1 MKKLLAMLLAAAMT
15 IGTASVAFADDGD
28 LFAIGNKTYPTL
40 GKAVEAASG
49 MEGTVTIRMLDDAS
63 GDGIIHGD
71 GIMIKEPNAGSKGV
85 NLIIDFNGFTYNCD
99 GKLVGSPGTENQVF
113 HFEKGNTVELKN
125 GTLTASSNAY
135 MLVQNYC
142 NLTLNN
148 MVLDAKENSAVGY
161 VMSNNCGNVQ
171 IIGNTSIY
179 AYAGNKA
186 FDVYYWPS
194 NGYGDGVTVTINTT
208 GEIVGDVEYGSDDS
222 ESGKANV
229 AEKAILKVENGKIDG
244 AISTNGLNAAND
256 TNINV
261 TGGIFTSNTWADSAY
276 TQNAEVEAQLQ
287 NGGETEA
294 YWYGPASKTIDA
306 SDYDGVVVTKAA
318 SGAVKVAGSDVE
330 VMNGMDTPLSVNGTS
345 IKGGEVIIVT
355 REPAERDT
363 TGGDYFGNE
372 KWAAVKREIA
382 AADEGDTIKVSATG
396 LPWFPSSVA
405 RALKGRDITL
415 EVRKNG
421 VTYSINGLEIG
432 AIEKIWYEFDQID
445 TELLTVEA
453 E

>member
-40 GKAVEAASG
+40 GAAVEAASG
-49 MEGTVTIRMLDDAS
+49 MEGTVTIRMLDNAS
-63 GDGIIHGD
+63 GGGVKVEDGASIVFDFG
-71 GIMIKEPNAGSKGV
+71 GYTYTVGAPTVGSTGTET
-85 NLIIDFNGFTYNCD
+85 NGFQ
-99 GKLVGSPGTENQVF
+99 LLRGSNVTMC
-113 HFEKGNTVELKN
+113 N
-125 GTLTASSNAY
+125 GTVMAGNYEKLKI
-135 MLVQNYC
+135 LIQNYSD
-142 NLTLNN
+142 LTLEN
-148 MVLDAKENSAVGY
+148 VTLDARKDPQCQY
-161 VMSNNCGNVQ
+161 VASNNFGSLNV
-171 IIGNTSIY
+171 IGNTNIY
-179 AYAGNKA
+179 AQDGEKA
-186 FDVYYWPS
+186 FDVYYWPD

-208 GEIVGDVEYGSDDS
+208 GEIVGDVEYGSDGT

-229 AEKAILKVENGKIDG
+229 AKKAVLKVENGKIDG
-244 AISTNGLNAAND
+244 AISTAKLGSEGANVD
-256 TNINV
+256 V
-261 TGGIFTSNTWADSAY
+261 TGGIFTSDTTWTDY
-276 TQNAEVEAQLQ
+276 TKNAEVKAELQ
-287 NGGETEA
+287 KDGVTEA

-318 SGAVKVAGSDVE
+318 SNAVKVAGSDVE
-330 VMNGMDTPLSVNGTS
+330 VTNGMDTPLSVNGTS

-372 KWAAVKREIA
+372 KWAKVKREIA
-382 AADEGDTIKVSATG
+382 AAEEGDTIEMSATG